1 MMDFKEA
8 SSRLTDGYSLADI
21 AEEAGV
27 SEATVRR
34 ARLDPESSA
43 YRPPPGNWKGVVVRL
58 ANRRIAKLQQLVEAL
73 RD

>member
-1 MMDFKEA
+1 MDFKEA

-21 AEEAGV
+21 AKEAGV

-43 YRPPPGNWKGVVVRL
+43 YRPPPADWRTVIIRL
-58 ANRRIAKLQQLVEAL
+58 AEGRIARLQQLINVL
-73 RD
+73 RV

>member
-1 MMDFKEA
+1 MNFKEA

-34 ARLDPESSA
+34 ARLSPDSSA
-43 YRPPPGNWKGVVVRL
+43 SRPPPANWKETVIRM
-58 ANRRIAKLQQLVEAL
+58 AQRRIASLQELIVAL
-73 RD
+73 RK

>member
-1 MMDFKEA
+1 MDFKEA

-21 AEEAGV
+21 AKEAGV

-43 YRPPPGNWKGVVVRL
+43 YRPPPANWKAVVFRL
-58 ANRRIAKLQQLVEAL
+58 AERRMTQLQELANYL
-73 RD
+73 RE

>member
-1 MMDFKEA
+1 MDFKEA

-27 SEATVRR
+27 SDATVRR

-43 YRPPPGNWKGVVVRL
+43 YRPPPGDWAAAIIRL
-58 ANRRIAKLQQLVEAL
+58 AERRIEKLRELVARL
-73 RD
+73 QA

>member
-1 MMDFKEA
+1 MDFKEA
-8 SSRLTDGYSLADI
+8 SSRLTDGYNLGDI

-43 YRPPPGNWKGVVVRL
+43 YRPPPGNWKAVMIRL
-58 ANRRIAKLQQLVEAL
+58 AERRIARLQEFLTQL